1 MTSGAPSRA
10 SADFTGMKM
19 ISSGARLA
27 LGLEPLVEIAA
38 DCLHQR
44 IDLAVEEMI
53 SARDHVLLDHDALLR
68 LGFLD
73 EAAGVP
79 ERSHRILIAMHAR
92 DGPWARPAGRKT

>member
-53 SARDHVLLDHDALLR
+53 SARDHLLLDHNALLR
-68 LGFLD
+68 LEFLD
-73 EAAGVP
+73 EAGEVLVGLH
-79 ERSHRILIAMHAR
+79 SMLIALKDYAR
-92 DGPWARPAGRKT
+92 GLARRA